1 MAEVLVGQFLSTEEV
16 YSEEKVTEMNSRIK
30 KLDPDSTQY
39 ATMTNKVSSRAATRE
54 KVNWLEE
61 TLVTNVFTVD
71 AAYTSGAATISIG
84 TVESNAVKVNDTLRN
99 MRTGEAF
106 LVKAVG
112 ANGDL
117 TVYPSL
123 GDMPSAAGQVGDKLL
138 FTGSA
143 FPQGSTLP
151 EMKYAQRTLG
161 YNFTQIFRTVWNFSM
176 TATSIEYYGGREP
189 AKEAARKTVEHKREI
204 ENNGFFGA
212 REYQTTADPQGTAGG
227 LIEFIVTNKQDVNG
241 ELTADFLDQFLAT
254 VLGKGSSDKV
264 IFTGT
269 AGAYYLSRFNRAG
282 QGAFWQPDNTSVHGV
297 KVDAFI
303 SGVFGYQIP
312 VVVKKDWSN
321 LPSGDNGYNGCMF
334 IVDMTNVERRPLRD
348 RDTKLYTNRQ
358 NPGDDRYAAEMLTE
372 QSWEIA
378 VERSHGLLTGIQ

>member
-1 MAEVLVGQFLSTEEV
+1 MAEVLVGPFLSTEEV
-16 YSEEKVTEMNSRIK
+16 YSEEKVTEMNSKIR
-30 KLDPDSTQY
+30 KLDPDMTQY
-39 ATMTNKVSSRAATRE
+39 ATMTNKVGSRAAQRE

-61 TLVTNVFTVD
+61 TLVANVFTVD
-71 AAYTSGAATISIG
+71 AAYTSGASLISVG
-84 TVESNAVKVNDTLRN
+84 TVESNAIKVNDTFRN

-106 LVKAVG
+106 LVKTVG

-123 GDMPSAAGQVGDKLL
+123 GDAPSAAGQVGDKLL

-151 EMKYAQRTLG
+151 EMKYATRTLG
-161 YNFTQIFRTVWNFSM
+161 YNFTQIFRTVWTFSM
-176 TATSIEYYGGREP
+176 TATAIEYYGGREP

-227 LIEFIVTNKQDVNG
+227 LWEFITNKQDVNG
-241 ELTADFLDQFLAT
+241 ELTADFLDQFLTT
-254 VLGKGSSDKV
+254 VLAKGTSDKV

-269 AGAYYLSRFNRAG
+269 AGAYYLSRMNRAG
-282 QGAFWQPDNTSVHGV
+282 QGAFWKPDNTSVHGV
-297 KVDAFI
+297 KVDAFM

-312 VVVKKDWSN
+312 VIVKKEWAN
-321 LPSGDNGYNGCMF
+321 YPSGANGYNGMMF
-334 IVDMTNVERRPLRD
+334 VVDMSNVERRPLRD
-348 RDTKLYTNRQ
+348 RDTKLLTNRE
-358 NPGDDRYAAEMLTE
+358 PKGEDRTAAEYLTE
-372 QSWEIA
+372 AGWTVAQEKT
-378 VERSHGLLTGIQ
+378 HGLLTGIA